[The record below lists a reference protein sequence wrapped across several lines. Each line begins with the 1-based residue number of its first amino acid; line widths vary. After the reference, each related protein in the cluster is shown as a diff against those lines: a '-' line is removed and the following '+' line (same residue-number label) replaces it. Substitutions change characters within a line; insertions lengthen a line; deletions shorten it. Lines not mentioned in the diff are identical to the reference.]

1 MRFFTGE
8 SLISIVEEVVH
19 IQDLANDYKHRYM
32 EMFITPLLQACYN
45 LMGRSDNP
53 LVLNGD
59 AMEEGQ
65 WAALFAESRDLLSNY
80 AILFKM
86 YVAIYMNEL
95 DHARLLLIPLRK
107 SGYTGIV
114 PYIHKIYVFL
124 QGLML
129 AGSSQRS
136 FVGSW
141 RAQRC
146 LKYLERASLQCP
158 ENHINKVFL
167 LSAELAAAAGDYE
180 KAGHL
185 FDKAIGYAEKEGFL
199 NEQALAFEKAARM
212 YLLVGRSAESTAYF
226 GKAINV
232 YRQWGA
238 EAKVKQLQEL
248 IEKKKLNGNLN

>member
-8 SLISIVEEVVH
+8 SLISVVEEVLH
-19 IQDLANDYKHRYM
+19 IQDLANDYNHRYM
-32 EMFITPLLQACYN
+32 EMFMTPLLQACYN

-53 LVLNGD
+53 LVLTGD

-65 WAALFAESRDLLSNY
+65 WAALFAESRELLSTY
-80 AILFKM
+80 AILLKV
-86 YVAIYMNEL
+86 YIAIHMNEL
-95 DHARLLLIPLRK
+95 DHARLLIIPLRK
-107 SGYTGIV
+107 SGYLVLV
-114 PYIHKIYVFL
+114 PYIHKISVFL
-124 QGLML
+124 QGLVL

-136 FVGSW
+136 FMGRW

-158 ENHINKVFL
+158 ENHMNKVFL

-180 KAGHL
+180 KAGL
-185 FDKAIGYAEKEGFL
+185 RFDKAIRYGEKEGFL
-199 NEQALAFEKAARM
+199 NEQALACEKAARM
-212 YLLVGRSAESTAYF
+212 YLRAGRSAESSAYF

-248 IEKKKLNGNLN
+248 IAKKS